1 MVWETMAFGER
12 PYWDW
17 SNFEVNHKT
26 DIYSLNLQAFLKF
39 YEEGLKVP
47 FRRISNRGIKVK

>member
-17 SNFEVNHKT
+17 SNFEVNHKK

-39 YEEGLKVP
+39 
-47 FRRISNRGIKVK
+47 